1 MHHCICI
8 AAEDDTFAP
17 LPGYAPNEQGSEH
30 ELGDGVKVSIRLVLC
45 QDGRYR
51 VTYL

>member
-1 MHHCICI
+1 MNHCTCI
-8 AAEDDTFAP
+8 AAEDDVFAP
-17 LPGYAPNEQGSEH
+17 QPAYVPNQAGSEH

-45 QDGRYR
+45 GDGRYR